1 MSLCL
6 TSLTFRNAA
15 SVFIKPI
22 HLETP
27 VLAAFTRTIGLHS
40 RQFSR
45 TSQSYKR
52 LPSMNKQETAL
63 VAGTSI
69 SGPLLALA
77 AAYMKAKSR

>member
-1 MSLCL
+1 MSLYI

-22 HLETP
+22 RLENP
-27 VLAAFTRTIGLHS
+27 VLAAFRKTIGLHS

-45 TSQSYKR
+45 TSQSYKS
-52 LPSMNKQETAL
+52 LPLMNKQETAL

-77 AAYMKAKSR
+77 VAYMKAKS